1 MHQSDRYINNT
12 ERTTIALFNQTSVVQ
27 VRSRRFNSNIL
38 LEIRFVLNKHFLSTR
53 DINIVNDPAS
63 SKSTQFLVLNMR
75 NLNQKISAKLSAK
88 TDMSRGSSKAVW
100 LWYL

>member
-27 VRSRRFNSNIL
+27 VGRFNSNIL
-38 LEIRFVLNKHFLSTR
+38 LEIPFVLNKHFLSTR
-53 DINIVNDPAS
+53 DINIINDPAS

-100 LWYL
+100 LWYF

>member
-1 MHQSDRYINNT
+1 MHQSNRYINNT

-27 VRSRRFNSNIL
+27 VGRFNSNIL
-38 LEIRFVLNKHFLSTR
+38 LEIPFVLNKQLLSTR
-53 DINIVNDPAS
+53 DINIINDPAS